1 MAHDNMLQKPQFWLL
16 LAVVLLALFMVV
28 NPRSAVH
35 AAAAGLHLWAMVIVP
50 ALLPFFIVAELLVN
64 MGLVR
69 FLGVL
74 LEPVMQPLFRLPGCS
89 SLVVAMGF
97 TSGFPVGA
105 LLTRRL
111 YDDNL
116 LSANEAE
123 RLVSFTNNSSPL
135 FILGAVGMGMF
146 ASARLGWLLA
156 IAHYAANLLVGILW
170 RFRADSAPM
179 PGRLLGHGRWQQA
192 KQALQSSID
201 EEGFSLHLASAIKNS
216 AANILAIGGYIM
228 IFSVITTM
236 LSDLGFMGNLARMI
250 SWIFNRFELS
260 YQVAYGISMG
270 LFEITLGANTIA
282 GAGDAD
288 CLHQL
293 LAVSAV
299 LAFSGLCII
308 TQVMGVMVG
317 TPVRLGFYIRARLV
331 QAGIAMLITGFGYK
345 LWAAVAAPVSH
356 PLLLPSPFYTLH
368 AWRWS
373 LYCLAIMLTIML
385 CFLCIACLAKD

>member
-1 MAHDNMLQKPQFWLL
+1 MAHGNMLQKSQFWLL
-16 LAVVLLALFMVV
+16 LVVVLLAIFMVAK
-28 NPRSAVH
+28 PSSAVH

-50 ALLPFFIVAELLVN
+50 ALLPFFMVSELLVN

-74 LEPVMQPLFRLPGCS
+74 LEPIMQPIFRLPGCS

-111 YDDNL
+111 YDEKL
-116 LSANEAE
+116 LKANEAE

-146 ASARLGWLLA
+146 GSVRLGWLLA
-156 IAHYAANLLVGILW
+156 ISHYAANLLVGILW
-170 RFRADSAPM
+170 RFRAEPATAPIQSAD
-179 PGRLLGHGRWQQA
+179 HGRWQQA
-192 KQALQSSID
+192 KQELQASID
-201 EEGFSLHLASAIKNS
+201 QEGFSKRLADAIKNS
-216 AANILAIGGYIM
+216 TANILAIGGYII
-228 IFSVITTM
+228 IFSVVTTM
-236 LSDLGFMGNLARMI
+236 LSDWGFIEILAVVITRV
-250 SWIFNRFELS
+250 FNHFELS

-270 LFEITLGANTIA
+270 LFEITLGSNTIA
-282 GAGDAD
+282 LASDAD
-288 CLHQL
+288 RLHQL
-293 LAVSAV
+293 IAVSAV

-317 TPVRLGFYIRARLV
+317 TPVRLGFYIKARLV
-331 QAGIAMLITGFGYK
+331 QAAIAMFITGYGYK
-345 LWAAVAAPVSH
+345 LWPAVSAPVSH

-368 AWRWS
+368 AWHWS
-373 LYCLAIMLTIML
+373 LYCMAIMLIIMFCLL
-385 CFLCIACLAKD
+385 CTALWAKD

>member
-1 MAHDNMLQKPQFWLL
+1 MAPDNMLRKAQFWLL
-16 LAVVLLALFMVV
+16 LAVVLLAVFMVA
-28 NPRSAVH
+28 NPGSAVH
-35 AAAAGLHLWAMVIVP
+35 AATAGLGLWAMVIVP
-50 ALLPFFIVAELLVN
+50 ALLPFFIVSELLVN

-111 YDDNL
+111 YDDKL

-146 ASARLGWLLA
+146 GSASLGWLLA
-156 IAHYAANLLVGILW
+156 ISHYAANLLVGILG
-170 RFRADSAPM
+170 RFRAEPAPA
-179 PGRLLGHGRWQQA
+179 PGRSPGNRRWQQA
-192 KQALQSSID
+192 KQELQSSID
-201 EEGFSLHLASAIKNS
+201 REGFGPRLAAAIKNS
-216 AANILAIGGYIM
+216 IANILAIGGYIM

-236 LSDLGFMGNLARMI
+236 LSDWGVMEILATVI
-250 SWIFNRFELS
+250 SWIFSHFELS

-270 LFEITLGANTIA
+270 LFEITLGANTA
-282 GAGDAD
+282 ALASDAD
-288 CLHQL
+288 RLHQL

-308 TQVMGVMVG
+308 AQVMGVMAG
-317 TPVRLGFYIRARLV
+317 TPVRLGFYLKARLV
-331 QAGIAMLITGFGYK
+331 QAGIAVLITAYGYR

-373 LYCLAIMLTIML
+373 LYCMAIMLIIMF
-385 CFLCIACLAKD
+385 CWLCIAWWAKD